1 MTLANGLK
9 QQPFLEWQLRS
20 EGFLALLHFH
30 FPEPSSCEVLKF
42 DGNNLI
48 LRGDRIKMKCE
59 PERESS
65 KSTQSSIFTL

>member
-1 MTLANGLK
+1 MALSNNRSWNGNYA
-9 QQPFLEWQLRS
+9 P

-42 DGNNLI
+42 DENNLI

-65 KSTQSSIFTL
+65 KSTQCSIFTL